1 MNKLAL
7 AFCAFILILPA
18 AGIAEERRIQLTL
31 ENMTCK
37 MCGFTV
43 RKSLEKTDGV
53 TNSRVNFDSKTAT
66 ITFNDEKTTIEAL
79 IAATTDAGYPSKVK
93 EAHE

>member
-1 MNKLAL
+1 MNKLGL
-7 AFCAFILILPA
+7 AFCTFILILPA
-18 AGIAEERRIQLTL
+18 VGSAEEHSIQLVL

-43 RKSLEKTDGV
+43 KKSLEKTGGV
-53 TNSRVNFDSKTAT
+53 TNSSVDFDSKTAT
-66 ITFNDEKTTIEAL
+66 ITFDDEKTTIEAL

-93 EAHE
+93 VAHE